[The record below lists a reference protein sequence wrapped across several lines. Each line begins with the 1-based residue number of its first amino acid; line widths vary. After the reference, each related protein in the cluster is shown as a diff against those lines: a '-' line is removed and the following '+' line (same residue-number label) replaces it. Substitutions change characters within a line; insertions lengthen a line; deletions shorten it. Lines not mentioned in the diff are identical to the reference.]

1 MFVFKE
7 AHPRS
12 PAVAFGK
19 VKGND
24 TLKKLNSFLKANE
37 PKTVEWLVNFWN
49 AQGNA
54 ITYKELREAVLSGGV
69 SNAQLKKWQ
78 KQYANLVNTAL
89 APQWYEAIKAVGKDI
104 KAQYPYFLYEPFV
117 GEMQNYIYK
126 HGAELVTALAK
137 EQKDALQAMIT
148 NAAHYSGM
156 TPDDL
161 SRLMR
166 PVIGLTKPQSLANLN
181 FYSSF
186 KESLLKAHPNMT
198 DASAAA
204 KARDAAAKYAAK
216 QHRYRAM
223 NIARTELAAAYN
235 QGHFGATKDAQA
247 QGYIGECEKF
257 FITADDERVCQICGT
272 IDGETRKM
280 DDSFSFGKLLPPV
293 HPSCRC
299 AVGYREAVAPLTSPQ
314 NSGTM
319 NTAGQQQPQPANQPE
334 IPPDVT
340 VPNGMTYNGEIKLG
354 GTGRMYSYL
363 DADGN
368 EWLFKPAES
377 KGGKPEI
384 FRAYSQEVGY
394 KVQGIVDPDS
404 AVQVGTGTLDGR
416 FGAFQRRIS
425 TVSGNNYKGWQNGY
439 GMTDADITPEMVEQ
453 FQREHV
459 TDWLLGNF
467 DSHGGN
473 FVTDVSG
480 KIIGI
485 DKEQAFKYLS
495 DASSRTMSYKYHP
508 NAKYGETEPIYNTL
522 FRKYAHGDIDLNPQ
536 NTLKYIQRLE
546 AIPDS
551 EYREI
556 FRNYAESLCGK
567 GKAAEQMLDSIV
579 ARKSSL
585 RETYRTFYT
594 DLMAERTGTTQTF
607 KWADEI
613 MGGVTPAKA
622 PKVTVPSVKPA
633 PKAPDIPKIPVKTA
647 SGYRIDEVMDDL
659 TVLPNNQHGVA
670 LRSDGGM
677 VEGLNVTGRRV
688 TIDGSDYYEISGKLT
703 EESWKQAAKTVK
715 SQGGTGEM
723 DFLVR
728 DSAGGYDRF
737 NSGMKLEANR
747 LTAGGGEMEIYSD
760 IVNKDK
766 FGMAGYFRVRV
777 PATGNAAADK
787 KAIQEVFDKSG
798 LTALTSSP
806 TDADELLLKKTRIAW
821 QRDPAAFE
829 KARYLTGNAR
839 EKAIDDILKKS
850 GIDLNRVNGMTLKEV
865 FPGYSTYV
873 DEAALAEYQN
883 AGLTHIWAGVGNSDS
898 VVAICKSD
906 GFAATNYRIT
916 SGMKRCGASP
926 DTDMCT
932 GGSDGVFTRIGVNA
946 NRDYSDSYLGGR
958 YRVIIDPK
966 EMTRTDWWAHKGD
979 EYGVAKPDS
988 CVFSTRLSGIDFVK
1002 SQNGHFNSSNEIIFR
1017 HGISTDKFIGISC
1030 ENEAYRRELLTKFKS
1045 EGITEFNGIPIDK
1058 FVTVTTKVQED
1069 SARGLAA
1076 ALNNKKP

>member
-1 MFVFKE
+1 MFRFTK

-19 VKGND
+19 LKGND
-24 TLKKLNSFLKANE
+24 TLKKLKSFLNANE

-89 APQWYEAIKAVGKDI
+89 APQWYEAIKAAGSDL

-117 GEMQNYIYK
+117 GEMQDYIYK
-126 HGAELVTALAK
+126 HSAELVTALAK
-137 EQKDALQAMIT
+137 EQKDALRAMIS
-148 NAAHYSGM
+148 NGAHYSGM

-166 PVIGLTKPQSLANLN
+166 PAIGLTKPQAVANLN
-181 FYSSF
+181 FYQNI
-186 KESLLKAHPNMT
+186 KESLLKAHPRMT

-204 KARDAAAKYAAK
+204 KARTAAAKYAAK

-223 NIARTELAAAYN
+223 NIARTELAGAYN
-235 QGHFGATKDAQA
+235 QGHFGATKNAQA
-247 QGYIGECEKF
+247 QGYIGECQKF
-257 FITADDERVCQICGT
+257 FVTADDERMCPICGAM
-272 IDGETRKM
+272 DGETQKM
-280 DDSFSFGKLLPPV
+280 DEPFSFGKLLPPV

-299 AVGYREAVAPLTSPQ
+299 AVGYRETKIPLTVPQ
-314 NSGTM
+314 NSGTI
-319 NTAGQQQPQPANQPE
+319 NTQAQHKPKPNPVNQPE
-334 IPPDVT
+334 VPPNIA
-340 VPNGMTYNGEIKLG
+340 VPKGMTYNGEINLG
-354 GTGRMYSYL
+354 GTGRMYSYY

-368 EWLFKPAES
+368 EWLFKPAQN
-377 KGGKPEI
+377 KAGKPEL

-416 FGAFQRRIS
+416 FGAFQRRVN
-425 TVSGNNYKGWQNGY
+425 TVSSKDFKAWQNGY
-439 GMTDADITPEMVEQ
+439 GMSDADITPEMVEQ

-467 DSHGGN
+467 DSHGSN

-495 DASSRTMSYKYHP
+495 DVSSRTMSYKYHP

-522 FRKYAHGDIDLNPQ
+522 FRKYAHGDIDINPQ

-556 FRNYAESLCGK
+556 FREYAESLCGK
-567 GKAAEQMLDSIV
+567 GKAAEQMLDSIL

-594 DLMAERTGTTQTF
+594 DLMTERTGTVQTF

-613 MGGVTPAKA
+613 MGSVTPLKA
-622 PKVTVPSVKPA
+622 PKTVAVPRVKPS
-633 PKAPDIPKIPVKTA
+633 PKTPKIPVKTE
-647 SGYRIDEVMDDL
+647 SGYKIDEVMDDL
-659 TVLPNNQHGVA
+659 SVLPHNQHGVA

-688 TIDGSDYYEISGKLT
+688 TIDGADYYEFSGKLT
-703 EESWKQAAKTVK
+703 EESWEQAAKTVQARGNK
-715 SQGGTGEM
+715 GKM
-723 DFLVR
+723 DFLLR
-728 DSAGGYDRF
+728 DSAGGYNSKD
-737 NSGMKLEANR
+737 SGMKLDAYR
-747 LTAGGGEMEIYSD
+747 IADKTGKMEIYSD
-760 IVNKDK
+760 TVNKDQ

-777 PATGNAAADK
+777 PVTGNAAADK
-787 KAIQEVFDKSG
+787 KAIQEMFDKSG
-798 LTALTSSP
+798 LAALTSSP
-806 TDADELLLKKTRIAW
+806 TDADELLLKKTRLAW
-821 QRDPAAFE
+821 QRNPAAFE
-829 KARYLTGNAR
+829 KARYLTGSAR
-839 EKAIDDILKKS
+839 EKAIDDILKNT
-850 GIDLNRVNGMTLKEV
+850 GIDPSRVNRMTLKEV

-873 DEAALAEYQN
+873 DDAAFAEYQN
-883 AGLTHIWAGVGNSDS
+883 AGLTHIWAGVDNADS

-906 GFAATNYRIT
+906 GFSATNYRIT
-916 SGMKRCGASP
+916 SGMKKCGASP
-926 DTDMCT
+926 GADMES
-932 GGSDGVFTRIGVNA
+932 GGSDSVFTRIGVRA
-946 NRDYSDSYLGGR
+946 NNEYSDSYLGGS
-958 YRVIIDPK
+958 YRVIIDPQ
-966 EMTRTDWWAHKGD
+966 EMARTDWYAFDFDHFGKARPED
-979 EYGVAKPDS
+979 YAFQSRMSGV
-988 CVFSTRLSGIDFVK
+988 DFVK
-1002 SQNGHFNSSNEIIFR
+1002 SLNNKFQSSNEIMFR
-1017 HGISTDKFIGISC
+1017 HGISTDKFVGISC
-1030 ENEAYRRELLTKFKS
+1030 ENDRYRQELLTKFKAA
-1045 EGITEFNGIPIDK
+1045 GITEFNGIPIDK
-1058 FVTVTTKVQED
+1058 FVTVTTKIQED

-1076 ALNNKKP
+1076 ALKKPTP